1 MAIKWTKDD
10 VIKKFQEAMTPEQAK
25 PGQPDQ
31 RQNVLQNLVD
41 KAKLKIKG
49 RPGEVE
55 EGV

>member
-25 PGQPDQ
+25 LGQPGQ
-31 RQNVLQNLVD
+31 RSNVLQNLID

-49 RPGEVE
+49 KPGEVE

>member
-10 VIKKFQEAMTPEQAK
+10 VIKKFQEAMTPEQPK
-25 PGQPDQ
+25 TGQRP
-31 RQNVLQNLVD
+31 NVLQNLVD

-49 RPGEVE
+49 KPEEVE